1 MRIVRIV
8 SWVALALVVV
18 YAFVVQ
24 NANPNLVALPGLLS
38 LPLWLV
44 LTLVA
49 LIAFLAGWIPSTIR
63 AWRRGPDRAQL
74 ERRVAELEAHLPSYD
89 RDPGTTV
96 IPDRIPAVSDPHRLE
111 DGHDGERRRRDDDPD
126 RNDARKRSA

>member
-8 SWVALALVVV
+8 SWVVLAVVV
-18 YAFVVQ
+18 LYAFVVQ

-63 AWRRGPDRAQL
+63 AWRRGRDRAQL

-96 IPDRIPAVSDPHRLE
+96 IPDRIPAVADPHRLE
-111 DGHDGERRRRDDDPD
+111 DTDDDPSRRRDAGPD
-126 RNDARKRSA
+126 RNDARTRDA

>member
-44 LTLVA
+44 LVLVA
-49 LIAFLAGWIPSTIR
+49 LIAFLAGWVPGTIR
-63 AWRRGPDRAQL
+63 AWRRGRERARL

-89 RDPGTTV
+89 RDPGSAV
-96 IPDRIPAVSDPHRLE
+96 IPDRIPAVADPHRLE
-111 DGHDGERRRRDDDPD
+111 DTHDDESRGRDDGPD
-126 RNDARKRSA
+126 RNDARKRPA